1 MQNLRND
8 SPAAVAEAVLHRIG
22 SVSRLAQT
30 PVTTLRVWERRYG
43 AFRPAKS
50 EGQHRLYPDA
60 DVITARLLRQL
71 TQAGHGIGTIAHLD
85 ADRLQGLLAQAR
97 GGPAAPTSSPR
108 GSVVVVGA
116 ALAARLN
123 AADWRATY
131 LGNALDLRQVFTDL
145 DGVEAQPVQPT
156 AAEQRADLL
165 LVRLHTLHAGAGTQ
179 LARVITQLGVRQAI
193 VLYQFGAPA
202 AVDAL
207 RAAGMIVR
215 REPVPDEELAEL
227 IRSEVVVDT
236 AAAIA
241 SLRLGALIPARRF
254 SDAMLAQVAASPTSL
269 LCECPRHIVD
279 LVRQLSSFEDYS
291 LQCLNRSSEDAQVH
305 AYLRSVAG
313 SARALFERALVVVAQ
328 QDGVMVDEMQG
339 DCPVDQAAAGGV
351 TLAP

>member
-1 MQNLRND
+1 
-8 SPAAVAEAVLHRIG
+8 V
-22 SVSRLAQT
+22 SV
-30 PVTTLRVWERRYG
+30 
-43 AFRPAKS
+43 
-50 EGQHRLYPDA
+50 
-60 DVITARLLRQL
+60 I
-71 TQAGHGIGTIAHLD
+71 
-85 ADRLQGLLAQAR
+85 
-97 GGPAAPTSSPR
+97 
-108 GSVVVVGA
+108 VVGA

-131 LGNALDLRQVFTDL
+131 LGNTLDVRQVFTDL
-145 DGVEAQPVQPT
+145 DGVEAQPP
-156 AAEQRADLL
+156 AGEQRADLL
-165 LVRLHTLHAGAGTQ
+165 LVRLHTVHAGTGTQ

-215 REPVPDEELAEL
+215 REPVRDEELAEL
-227 IRSEVVVDT
+227 IRSEVVVDA

-279 LVRQLSSFEDYS
+279 QVRQLASFVDYS
-291 LQCLNRSSEDAQVH
+291 LQCLHRSSEDAQVH

-328 QDGVMVDEMQG
+328 QDGVALGE
-339 DCPVDQAAAGGV
+339 
-351 TLAP
+351 APAPEWSDAD